1 MRFCFDLDNTLV
13 SYPTIYG
20 DYNSVEP
27 KIHNIQLVRELHMAG
42 HYIIIQTARRMK
54 THQGNVGA
62 VIADIG
68 KITLE
73 TLTKFN
79 IPYLSFKNYLINIF
93 E

>member
-42 HYIIIQTARRMK
+42 HYIIIQTA
-54 THQGNVGA
+54 
-62 VIADIG
+62 
-68 KITLE
+68 
-73 TLTKFN
+73 
-79 IPYLSFKNYLINIF
+79 
-93 E
+93 